1 MHRRGVGARLS
12 LDYGVTAGLER
23 ASFPA
28 RGPGLVMRTL
38 HSDCM
43 TRATRILFVDD
54 ERMVLRAL
62 RRVVLSRHPDWEVLC
77 ARSASLA
84 LGLLSDHGPV
94 DVMVTDLSMPDVDGI
109 TLLGIVK
116 ERYPQVVRVVHSA
129 HIESFVARLGGDLCH
144 ELLGKP
150 AGATELVSTLEM
162 ASASSKAALV
172 AG

>member
-1 MHRRGVGARLS
+1 
-12 LDYGVTAGLER
+12 
-23 ASFPA
+23 
-28 RGPGLVMRTL
+28 MRTL
-38 HSDCM
+38 HSDCVKRP
-43 TRATRILFVDD
+43 TCILFVDD

-77 ARSASLA
+77 ARSASVA
-84 LGLLSDHGPV
+84 LGLLNDHGPV

-116 ERYPQVVRVVHSA
+116 ERFPEVVRVVHSA
-129 HIESFVARLGGDLCH
+129 HIESFVQELAGDLCH

-150 AGATELVSTLEM
+150 AGATELVGTLEM
-162 ASASSKAALV
+162 ASATSKRTLV

>member
-1 MHRRGVGARLS
+1 
-12 LDYGVTAGLER
+12 
-23 ASFPA
+23 
-28 RGPGLVMRTL
+28 
-38 HSDCM
+38 
-43 TRATRILFVDD
+43 
-54 ERMVLRAL
+54 MVLRAL

-77 ARSASLA
+77 ARSASAA
-84 LGLLSDHGPV
+84 LGLLNDHGPV

-129 HIESFVARLGGDLCH
+129 HVESFIPRLGGDLCH

-150 AGATELVSTLEM
+150 AGATELVSTLEL
-162 ASASSKAALV
+162 ASQSSKGALV

>member
-1 MHRRGVGARLS
+1 
-12 LDYGVTAGLER
+12 
-23 ASFPA
+23 
-28 RGPGLVMRTL
+28 MRTL
-38 HSDCM
+38 HSDCVK
-43 TRATRILFVDD
+43 RATRILFVDD

-77 ARSASLA
+77 ARSASVA

-116 ERYPQVVRVVHSA
+116 ERYPEVVRVVHSA
-129 HIESFVARLGGDLCH
+129 HIESFVPRLGSDLCH
-144 ELLGKP
+144 QLIGKP

-162 ASASSKAALV
+162 ASQGSRGALV